1 MEDNTIFEYISFLHN
16 IILNETKYSSRKEIY
31 FDFLLTILKKG
42 DY

>member
-1 MEDNTIFEYISFLHN
+1 MQDKIIYEYISFLHN

-31 FDFLLTILKKG
+31 YDFLLSILKKG